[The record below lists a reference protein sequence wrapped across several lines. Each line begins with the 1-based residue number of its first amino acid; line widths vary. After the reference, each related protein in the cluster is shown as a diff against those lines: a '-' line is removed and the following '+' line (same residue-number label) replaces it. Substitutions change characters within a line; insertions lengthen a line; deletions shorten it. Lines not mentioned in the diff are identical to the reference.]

1 MRDSSIN
8 RKLWVFVKSELIA
21 EGVVTRPPSGREV
34 DGNLLAN
41 FQTEGA
47 SAYTEYPV
55 EIKQYWLLY
64 VKQMYLKKI
73 RKAISFKVKTD
84 FYSYV

>member
-1 MRDSSIN
+1 MTTES
-8 RKLWVFVKSELIA
+8 VLIA

-34 DGNLLAN
+34 AGNLQAN

-47 SAYTEYPV
+47 SAYAEYPV

-73 RKAISFKVKTD
+73 RKAISFKGGTD

>member
-1 MRDSSIN
+1 MTTVSVS
-8 RKLWVFVKSELIA
+8 IA
-21 EGVVTRPPSGREV
+21 EGGVSRPLSGREV
-34 DGNLLAN
+34 SGNLFAN

-55 EIKQYWLLY
+55 EIKQYWLLHI
-64 VKQMYLKKI
+64 KRMYLKKI
-73 RKAISFKVKTD
+73 RKATGFKGKTD